1 MDDSIYSRLLLHNNR
16 FLKIAMILQ
25 LDQLSPAKTYFQMIQ
40 TVVPRPIAWVLTE
53 NETGNYNLAPFSYF
67 NAVCSDPALIML
79 SVGVKPDG
87 SSKDTCHNI
96 VERKFFTVHI
106 ADESTME
113 ALNQSSATLARNHSE
128 LDDLVISLT
137 SFESSVLPRISEC
150 KIAYACELYEIHKIG
165 NTPQSVIYGKVNSIY
180 IDDAITS
187 VSDKGRIKVHAEKL
201 RPISRLGTDEYMQA
215 GRVIS
220 LPRPR

>member
-1 MDDSIYSRLLLHNNR
+1 
-16 FLKIAMILQ
+16 MILQ
-25 LDQLSPAKTYFQMIQ
+25 LDQLSPTNTYFQMIQ
-40 TVVPRPIAWVLTE
+40 TIVPRPIAWVLTE

-96 VERKFFTVHI
+96 VERKFFTIHI
-106 ADESTME
+106 ADENTME
-113 ALNQSSATLARNHSE
+113 ALNESSATLARNHSE
-128 LDDLVISLT
+128 LDNLPISLT
-137 SFESSVLPRISEC
+137 GFESSVVPRIAEC
-150 KIAYACELYEIHKIG
+150 KIAYACELYEIHKVG
-165 NTPQSVIYGKVNSIY
+165 NTPQSIIYGKVNSIY

-187 VSDKGRIKVHAEKL
+187 VNGKGRIKVHTEKL
-201 RPISRLGTDEYMQA
+201 RPISRLGADEYMQA

-220 LPRPR
+220 LPRP